1 MNMSSFNLIHGL
13 NRKGLV
19 RQVIWGMILALGC
32 LTSSPESFAHGAHK
46 HSGHAADFKKRSP
59 VRTELHLTPV
69 LADVELLKAV
79 NARILATED
88 LTQVGFAELTEDE
101 VNLLTELSHERGS
114 CAGFEALPYRSGNVE
129 PNGLLITHVF
139 GQLAEQEIKNRKFRA
154 STHHFSALTYR
165 AEIAQ
170 ALTEV
175 SEDNLRSVVEFL
187 SAYETRDHRNRN
199 ANVPVEALRNH
210 IAQVLQTSQ
219 IPYRIELVQ
228 HTSTRQ
234 SSIRVTLPGR
244 VRPNEIIVL
253 GGHLDSTN
261 QDWFGS
267 KLAPGA
273 DDNASGSSNL
283 VEALRILAQQPQP
296 ERTIEFMWY
305 AGEEGGLLG
314 SAEIAKDYKS
324 RNRDVIGVL
333 QLDMTFF
340 PGDGEFVIGSMTDF
354 TSAWLRSYLESLNG
368 LYIKARIIDDKCGYA
383 CSDHA
388 SWHRQGF
395 PTLMPSEAT
404 FKKMNRKLHTAN
416 DVIDSSANFRHS
428 AIFTKIALAIA
439 MDLGNSQMRQP

>member
-1 MNMSSFNLIHGL
+1 MMNMSSFNLIHGM
-13 NRKGLV
+13 NRKVPNVALATF
-19 RQVIWGMILALGC
+19 WGMILALG
-32 LTSSPESFAHGAHK
+32 LLASTPESLAHATH
-46 HSGHAADFKKRSP
+46 GHTSDFKKRTQ
-59 VRTELHLTPV
+59 VRTEFHLTPV
-69 LADVELLKAV
+69 LADVEILQAV
-79 NARILATED
+79 NAKILATED
-88 LTQVGFAELTEDE
+88 LTRVGFAELSEDQMT
-101 VNLLTELSHERGS
+101 LLSEISHARGA
-114 CAGFEALPYRSGNVE
+114 CAGFEALPYGPGKIE

-154 STHHFSALTYR
+154 STHLFSTLNFRT
-165 AEIAQ
+165 EIAQ
-170 ALTEV
+170 ALEEV
-175 SEDNLRSVVEFL
+175 SEPNLRSVVEFL
-187 SAYETRDHRNRN
+187 SAYETRDHRSKN
-199 ANVPVEALRNH
+199 ANAPIEALRNH
-210 IAQVLQTSQ
+210 IAQVLQNSR
-219 IPYRIELVQ
+219 IPFQLELVP
-228 HTSTRQ
+228 HNSTKQ

-244 VRPNEIIVL
+244 LRPNEIIVL
-253 GGHLDSTN
+253 GGHVDSTN
-261 QDWFGS
+261 QDWFGP

-283 VEALRILAQQPQP
+283 VEALRILVQQQQP
-296 ERTIEFMWY
+296 ERTIELMWY

-314 SAEIAKDYKS
+314 SAEIARDYKA

-368 LYIKARIIDDKCGYA
+368 LYIKARIIDDKCGYG

-395 PTLMPSEAT
+395 PALMPSEAT

-416 DVIDSSANFRHS
+416 DVIDSAASFRHS
-428 AIFTKIALAIA
+428 AIFTKIAIAIA